1 MAIVNKLRISVP
13 LLKYMQKD
21 DQLRQ
26 LMVLT
31 MIRENFKKGQ
41 SLLIP
46 DGMLV
51 QPVQQHEFDSAI
63 DTYAGLSDS
72 NANQVFSKL
81 AELGIIEGAGRQM
94 QSQVQ
99 PMDTRPD
106 EATKRQR
113 AETSTQAAAPTE
125 TPNPIQAMAQMLHA
139 LSQCFKPEL
148 IANLGSVT
156 DPHRVPLPPPPSWA
170 QGLVDRRSMV
180 PWNDSQYIVDIG
192 VQGKGLTRAVVDTG
206 SCSTIID
213 AKLAKALGLPI

>member
-1 MAIVNKLRISVP
+1 
-13 LLKYMQKD
+13 
-21 DQLRQ
+21 
-26 LMVLT
+26 MVLT

-125 TPNPIQAMAQMLHA
+125 TPNPI
-139 LSQCFKPEL
+139 
-148 IANLGSVT
+148 
-156 DPHRVPLPPPPSWA
+156 
-170 QGLVDRRSMV
+170 
-180 PWNDSQYIVDIG
+180 
-192 VQGKGLTRAVVDTG
+192 
-206 SCSTIID
+206 
-213 AKLAKALGLPI
+213 